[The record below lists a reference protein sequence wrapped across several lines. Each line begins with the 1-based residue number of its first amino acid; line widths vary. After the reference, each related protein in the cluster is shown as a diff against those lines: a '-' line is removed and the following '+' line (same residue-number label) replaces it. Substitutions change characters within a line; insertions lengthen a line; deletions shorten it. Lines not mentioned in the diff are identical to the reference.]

1 MKMSSTV
8 LLKKDLVPNEVPDL
22 EEILSQSRKEAQGL
36 SVGTTL
42 FMKEYGVRSEA
53 EYKMKMAKKGKV
65 MHHAHIGWNSWE
77 ETAKGFRYIYEE
89 LKKRDVVL
97 DRFGVALDWVM
108 GVPEQYRDKVM
119 KGGSLI
125 FETPEEWAAVGQV
138 VPIQP
143 HFGDHMIGSLN
154 STENVKLA
162 LNAGVTCMGNIAQY
176 YTYEYPGVPISKEDR
191 VINMCTAIGIMGLFR
206 DQGAVIHSNL
216 DDGFGAMFHDLANMT
231 GWAMMERYLV
241 EELLGG
247 RLSHCFG
254 NLFSDPILRIIFLMV
269 NNAINKYHTPGS
281 MMYGNTIDFSSDY
294 DRNYGA
300 LCSFVLADSCAEL
313 LFPSGHAVTPIPIT
327 EAIRIPSADE
337 IIQVHVTANMLEHK
351 AHYYKV
357 FLDVEKLKAQRD
369 ILLQGG
375 KVFFERLMNGLDDI
389 GVDTKNP
396 CEMFLALKAMGP
408 ARMEELYGA
417 GKEDPR
423 AMRGHIP
430 IKPTDI
436 VANIGKRRDE
446 ICDSIDNLANSL
458 TGVNAVVG
466 ATDVHEFGKEI
477 IKAVLQEAGATVFDL
492 GANVTPDEV
501 VDTVV
506 ETGSHFILM
515 STFNGIALTY
525 GKTLL
530 KDLKEKGL
538 GDTTI
543 IMGGLLNENMKGE
556 SLPVNVDKEL
566 TELGIICSASADEL
580 VDIIKDH
587 M

>member
-1 MKMSSTV
+1 
-8 LLKKDLVPNEVPDL
+8 
-22 EEILSQSRKEAQGL
+22 
-36 SVGTTL
+36 
-42 FMKEYGVRSEA
+42 
-53 EYKMKMAKKGKV
+53 
-65 MHHAHIGWNSWE
+65 
-77 ETAKGFRYIYEE
+77 
-89 LKKRDVVL
+89 
-97 DRFGVALDWVM
+97 M
-108 GVPEQYRDKVM
+108 GVPESMRDRVM

-125 FETPEEWAAVGQV
+125 FNTPDEWAAVGQV

-162 LNAGVTCMGNIAQY
+162 LQAGVTCMGNIAQY
-176 YTYEYPGVPISKEDR
+176 YTYEYPGVPISKEER
-191 VINMCTAIGIMGLFR
+191 VVNMCTAIALMGLYR

-254 NLFSDPILRIIFLMV
+254 NLFSNPMLRIIFLMV

-281 MMYGNTIDFSSDY
+281 MMYGNTIDFSNDY

-300 LCSFVLADSCAEL
+300 LSSFVLADSCAEL

-337 IIQVHVTANMLEHK
+337 IIQVHVTANMLEKK
-351 AHYYKV
+351 AHYYKD
-357 FLDVEKLKAQRD
+357 FLDIAKLEAQRD
-369 ILLQGG
+369 ELLRGG
-375 KVFFERLMNGLDDI
+375 KVFFERLMNGMEDI

-396 CEMFLALKAMGP
+396 CEMFLALKALGP

-417 GKEDPR
+417 GQEDEK

-430 IKPTDI
+430 IRPTDI
-436 VANIGKRRDE
+436 VANISQRRDE
-446 ICDSIDNLANSL
+446 ICSSIENLENSL
-458 TGVNAVVG
+458 TGIHAVVG

-477 IKAVLQEAGATVFDL
+477 VKAVLLEAGATVFDL

-501 VDTVV
+501 VDTVI
-506 ETGSHFILM
+506 ETGSTFVLM

-525 GKTLL
+525 GRTLL
-530 KDLKEKGL
+530 EDLKQKGL
-538 GDTTI
+538 GNTHV

-556 SLPVNVDKEL
+556 SLPIQVDDQL
-566 TELGIICSASADEL
+566 TALGIICSKDANEL
-580 VDIIKDH
+580 VNIIKENI
-587 M
+587 

>member
-1 MKMSSTV
+1 MSV
-8 LLKKDLVPNEVPDL
+8 LLKQDLVPNEVPDMT
-22 EEILSQSRKEAQGL
+22 EIMSLARKEAEGL

-42 FMKEYGVRSEA
+42 FMKKYGVKSEA
-53 EYKMKMAKKGKV
+53 EYKIKKAKEGKI

-77 ETAKGFRYIYEE
+77 ETAKGFRYIYDE
-89 LKKRDVVL
+89 LTKRGVVL
-97 DRFGVALDWVM
+97 DRFGVALDWIM
-108 GVPEQYRDKVM
+108 GVPENMRDRVI

-125 FETPEEWAAVGQV
+125 FNTPDEWAAVGQV

-162 LNAGVTCMGNIAQY
+162 LNAGVTALGNIAQY
-176 YTYEYPGVPISKEDR
+176 YTYEYPGVPITKEDR
-191 VINMCTAIGIMGLFR
+191 VINMCTAIALMGLFR

-216 DDGFGAMFHDLANMT
+216 DDGFGAMFHDLANMA
-231 GWAMMERYLV
+231 GWAMMERYIV

-254 NLFSDPILRIIFLMV
+254 NLFSDPMLRIIFLMV
-269 NNAINKYHTPGS
+269 NNAINKYHTPGT
-281 MMYGNTIDFSSDY
+281 MMYGNTIDFSNDY

-300 LCSFVLADSCAEL
+300 LSSFVLADSCAEL

-337 IIQVHVTANMLEHK
+337 IIQVQVTANMLEEK
-351 AHYYKV
+351 AKHYKEY
-357 FLDVEKLKAQRD
+357 LDIKKLEAQRD
-369 ILLQGG
+369 ILLAGG

-389 GVDTKNP
+389 SVDTKNP

-408 ARMEELYGA
+408 AKMEELYGA
-417 GKEDPR
+417 GKEDPK

-436 VANIGKRRDE
+436 VWNIGQRRDE
-446 ICDSIDNLANSL
+446 ICNKIENLENSL

-477 IKAVLQEAGATVFDL
+477 VKAVLLEAGANVFDL
-492 GANVTPDEV
+492 GANVAPDEV

-506 ETGSHFILM
+506 ETGSKFVLI

-525 GKTLL
+525 GQTLL
-530 KDLKEKGL
+530 DGLKKKNL
-538 GDTTI
+538 GDTVV

-556 SLPVNVDKEL
+556 SLPVQVDDKL
-566 TELGIICSASADEL
+566 SDLGIICSADADKL
-580 VDIIKDH
+580 VDIIKEN